1 MGSGVFS
8 QHWHR
13 VADLHPRVRS
23 HVQVDR
29 HCYRGQIWHVLKDRV
44 SGRQHRLN
52 EVAWSVV
59 GRLDGRR
66 SVQTIWEAALHDLGD
81 DAPSQPEVVDLLA
94 RLHAAELI
102 ATEASADV
110 AAIFDRRD
118 ARMRRARSQRINPLA
133 FRVPLFDPTSLLDLL
148 APLGRLFARPW
159 MLVVWALLAVLS
171 LVAAG
176 SHAGTLAAYA
186 HQRLATPGMLFTLW
200 LCYPLVKTIHETA
213 HALAVRNWGGE
224 VHEVG
229 VTLLVLTP
237 VPYVDA
243 SAASGFRQKSRRI
256 AVSLAGIIA
265 ELVLAALAFWAWLH
279 MSDGP
284 LRQGAFAVMMIGTV
298 STLLFN
304 GNPLMR
310 FDAYYALAD
319 ALEIPG
325 LATRSNAWLLRR
337 AEHLLFGVADVT
349 AATVSRAERAW
360 LTAYGVA
367 SALYRWVISAVILT
381 WLAGISFVLAVP
393 AGALVAWQ
401 LALRP
406 FARFVDYLA
415 KSPRLAR
422 ARLRAVAV
430 STAGVAALL
439 VAVFVVPLPFSTVAP
454 GVVWVPEQARVRAG
468 VDGFVER
475 VLAADGAEV
484 REGQPI
490 VQMSEPQ
497 LLADWNRAGARLAA
511 LDAAY
516 QAALGRNAAEAR
528 QIADE
533 IERARS
539 DAGVLLERIGRLT
552 VRSPADGRLALPKP
566 QDLEGAYLAHGTLVA
581 HTLSPTLLRVRVA
594 LEQNDAGLVREQ
606 TRAVTVRM
614 AEHGLLRMPARLA
627 GDIPAATREL
637 PSPALGDRSG
647 GPFMTDPADAD
658 GIRVLDPVF
667 IADLEVEGILLER
680 VGGRV
685 WVRFDHGAAPLGTQA
700 WRRLRQVF
708 LRLLSGDRPALAV
721 GV

>member
-81 DAPSQPEVVDLLA
+81 DAPSQPEVV
-94 RLHAAELI
+94 
-102 ATEASADV
+102 
-110 AAIFDRRD
+110 
-118 ARMRRARSQRINPLA
+118 
-133 FRVPLFDPTSLLDLL
+133 DLL

-298 STLLFN
+298 STVLFN

-337 AEHLLFGVADVT
+337 AEHLLFGVVDVT

-516 QAALGRNAAEAR
+516 QAALGATRPR
-528 QIADE
+528 P
-533 IERARS
+533 
-539 DAGVLLERIGRLT
+539 G
-552 VRSPADGRLALPKP
+552 RSP
-566 QDLEGAYLAHGTLVA
+566 
-581 HTLSPTLLRVRVA
+581 
-594 LEQNDAGLVREQ
+594 
-606 TRAVTVRM
+606 TRSSV
-614 AEHGLLRMPARLA
+614 
-627 GDIPAATREL
+627 PAAT
-637 PSPALGDRSG
+637 PACCSSASAG
-647 GPFMTDPADAD
+647 
-658 GIRVLDPVF
+658 
-667 IADLEVEGILLER
+667 
-680 VGGRV
+680 
-685 WVRFDHGAAPLGTQA
+685 
-700 WRRLRQVF
+700 
-708 LRLLSGDRPALAV
+708 
-721 GV
+721 

>member
-1 MGSGVFS
+1 MASAVFS

-81 DAPSQPEVVDLLA
+81 DAPSQPEVVELLA

-118 ARMRRARSQRINPLA
+118 ARLRHARRQRINPLA
-133 FRVPLFDPTSLLDLL
+133 FRVTLFDPTLALDLL
-148 APLGRLFARPW
+148 APLGSLLARPL
-159 MLVVWALLAVLS
+159 MLVIWALLVAMS

-176 SHAGTLAAYA
+176 SHGAEIAAYA
-186 HQRLATPGMLFTLW
+186 HQRLATPGMLLALW
-200 LCYPLVKTIHETA
+200 LCYPLVKAIHESA

-229 VTLLVLTP
+229 VTLLLLTP

-265 ELVLAALAFWAWLH
+265 EIVLASLAFWAWLH

-284 LRQGAFAVMMIGTV
+284 LREAAFAVMMIGSV

-310 FDAYYALAD
+310 FDAYYALSD

-325 LATRSNAWLLRR
+325 LASRSNAWLLRR
-337 AEHLLFGVADVT
+337 AEHRLFGVVDTT
-349 AATVSRAERAW
+349 AAAVSRAERAW
-360 LTAYGVA
+360 LAAYGL
-367 SALYRWVISAVILT
+367 SSTLYRWIVAILVVT

-401 LALRP
+401 LMLRP

-415 KSPRLAR
+415 RSPRLAR
-422 ARLRAVAV
+422 ARVRAVAV
-430 STAGVAALL
+430 SAAGVSALL
-439 VAVFVVPLPFSTVAP
+439 LAVFALPLPFSTVAP

-475 VLAADGAEV
+475 VLASDGADV
-484 REGQPI
+484 QRGQPI
-490 VQMSEPQ
+490 IQMSEPQ
-497 LLADWNRAGARLAA
+497 LLADWNRANARLAA
-511 LDAAY
+511 LDAGY

-533 IERARS
+533 IERART
-539 DAGVLLERIGRLT
+539 DTGLLLERIGRLT
-552 VRSPADGRLALPKP
+552 IRSPEDGRLALPNP
-566 QDLEGAYLAHGTLVA
+566 QDLEGSYLPHGTLVA
-581 HTLSPTLLRVRVA
+581 HTLSPTLIRVRVA
-594 LEQNDAGLVREQ
+594 LAQNDAGLVREQ
-606 TRAVTVRM
+606 TQNVTVRM
-614 AEHGLLRMPARLA
+614 AEHGLTRMPARLA
-627 GDIPAATREL
+627 GDVPAATREL
-637 PSPALGDRSG
+637 PSPALGDRAG
-647 GPFMTDPADAD
+647 GPYMTDPADAQ
-658 GIRVLDPVF
+658 GVRVLDPVF
-667 IADLEVEGILLER
+667 VADVEVEGIELQR

-685 WVRFDHGAAPLGTQA
+685 WVRFDHGAAALGTQA
-700 WRRLRQVF
+700 WRRMRQVF
-708 LRLLSGDRPALAV
+708 LRLLVGDRPPMAA